1 MRRLHTL
8 HHQVM
13 KKALFLLCG
22 AFVLSAMCF
31 TPLATAAEDG
41 GWIEDFAEASALSK
55 KTNKPMLL
63 EFTGS
68 DWCPPCIQM
77 NKQIFSTKKFQD
89 FARGN
94 LVLMKVDFPM
104 RKPQNTALKQQNLQL
119 DEKFGVNGAVPTVV
133 LLSPDGK
140 VLAVHQG
147 FFFEGLDAFIQWIK
161 DKTAA

>member
-1 MRRLHTL
+1 
-8 HHQVM
+8 M
-13 KKALFLLCG
+13 KRALVVFCG
-22 AFVLSAMCF
+22 ALVFSALGFV
-31 TPLATAAEDG
+31 PLAAAAEDDA
-41 GWIEDFAEASALSK
+41 WIEDFAQASALSK
-55 KTNKPMLL
+55 KLNRPMLV

-89 FARGN
+89 FAKDK

-140 VLAVHQG
+140 VLAAHQG
-147 FFFEGLDAFIQWIK
+147 LFMAGPDAFIQWIRDNTK
-161 DKTAA
+161 A